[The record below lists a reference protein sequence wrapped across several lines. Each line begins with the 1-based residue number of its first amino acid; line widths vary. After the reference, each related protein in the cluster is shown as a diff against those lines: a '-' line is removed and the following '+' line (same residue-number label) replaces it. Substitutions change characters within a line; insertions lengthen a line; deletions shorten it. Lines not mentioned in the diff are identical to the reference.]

1 MTREQAALPRF
12 RLLLAWAALLW
23 ERLWLA
29 GPATAGLWR
38 A

>member
-1 MTREQAALPRF
+1 MTQERAALPRF

-23 ERLWLA
+23 ERLWPA
-29 GPATAGLWR
+29 GPTAAGLWR